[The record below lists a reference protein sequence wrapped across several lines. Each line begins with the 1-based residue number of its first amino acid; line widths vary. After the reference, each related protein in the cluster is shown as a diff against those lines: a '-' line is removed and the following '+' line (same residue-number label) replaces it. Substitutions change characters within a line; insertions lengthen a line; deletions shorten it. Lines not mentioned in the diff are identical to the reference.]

1 VGVVADAHGFAD
13 PEGAGNFG
21 GEPVGIVDDLF
32 VELAGGEPI
41 VEAGELEELVVLGD
55 FAGAV
60 ALEDDDSR
68 SGRRCQRFWA
78 LVVGFL
84 GLCMDAVHVVAT
96 GFQRYVGDLSELP
109 I

>member
-1 VGVVADAHGFAD
+1 MGRSVTSVLMSEFVVYVDRMLLASLHFLFSFSFVLHGFAD
-13 PEGAGNFG
+13 PEGAGDFG

-32 VELAGGEPI
+32 VELAGGEPM

-60 ALEDDDSR
+60 ALEDDDW
-68 SGRRCQRFWA
+68 FWA
-78 LVVGFL
+78 LV
-84 GLCMDAVHVVAT
+84 
-96 GFQRYVGDLSELP
+96 

>member
-1 VGVVADAHGFAD
+1 MRSSLGWLGVGRSVTSVLMSGFVVYVDGMLLASLHFLFSFLFVLHGFAD
-13 PEGAGNFG
+13 PEGAGDFG

-32 VELAGGEPI
+32 VELAGGEPM

-60 ALEDDDSR
+60 ALEDDDR
-68 SGRRCQRFWA
+68 LWA
-78 LVVGFL
+78 LV
-84 GLCMDAVHVVAT
+84 
-96 GFQRYVGDLSELP
+96 

>member
-1 VGVVADAHGFAD
+1 MVADAHGFAD

-21 GEPVGIVDDLF
+21 GEPVGGFDDLF
-32 VELAGGEPI
+32 VELAGEEPI

-60 ALEDDDSR
+60 ALEDDDW
-68 SGRRCQRFWA
+68 FWA

-84 GLCMDAVHVVAT
+84 GLCMDVVHGVAT
-96 GFQRYVGDLSELP
+96 GF
-109 I
+109 